1 MLPLRRGSPGEGFIL
16 RVEVGV
22 GVRKTILYVYY
33 VGATLLTARSAVVLC
48 LLPAPLLHNL
58 SLPCA
63 PPPSG
68 SVCSLRRLWAKSLL
82 QKQWE
87 LSALAAA
94 LAASAAASASVAAS
108 ASAVAAASVCR
119 KPCAPFARHFSTE
132 VNHPIWSRSQC
143 GHRILSF
150 INQVFGLIKSC
161 VGGKNAKRRERKKGY
176 ENSANN
182 NKQQAAHSDTL

>member
-1 MLPLRRGSPGEGFIL
+1 MCIMLGNAFNGPFSCCALLAPRLFSPLSLFLPL
-16 RVEVGV
+16 
-22 GVRKTILYVYY
+22 
-33 VGATLLTARSAVVLC
+33 
-48 LLPAPLLHNL
+48 H
-58 SLPCA
+58 
-63 PPPSG
+63 PPSG

-94 LAASAAASASVAAS
+94 LAASAAASVAAS
-108 ASAVAAASVCR
+108 ASAAAAAAVSVCR

-176 ENSANN
+176 ENSGNN